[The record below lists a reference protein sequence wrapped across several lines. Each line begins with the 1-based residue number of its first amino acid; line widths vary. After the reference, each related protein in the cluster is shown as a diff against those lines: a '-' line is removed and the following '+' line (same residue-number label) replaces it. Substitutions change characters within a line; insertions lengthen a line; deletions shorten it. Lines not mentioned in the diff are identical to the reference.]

1 MQQVEA
7 AHGQQQQFESRAP
20 RGIFYNGTWYNTQA
34 YNMQLPSCV
43 LPETWQWQQQQQQQ
57 QYAHA
62 TLQPGL
68 HLQQGLQLV
77 VAEVT
82 PQLPLQS
89 SRSHYQICTC
99 QRGQPLSMLHGL
111 HFVQPHQCN
120 NYEAVIKQQQQQ
132 QHLQQLTAQHI
143 QTPLMPQFSQQFH
156 QQLEQ
161 QQQPQH
167 FIQQQLELTHLNQ
180 QPQCFYSTQVQGT
193 DSPQQ
198 EIQQELTQ
206 QELQLQQQQQH
217 FIQQQ
222 HSNQQQHFQQQ
233 LPQQQLHLELQ
244 QQQHFIQWQQNSNQC
259 CYSTQVEVAQFA
271 QREMQQQLPQQQLES
286 QELQQHQQHTNQQEQ
301 QQCCY
306 STQFQQQQQLQ
317 QQLEHQTQ
325 SQQRLQQAQPQ
336 QQQLESQQLEQ
347 HQQDSNEQQQLEQCC
362 YSTQVESP
370 QKEMQQELPQQQ
382 LESQELQQH
391 QQDSNEQPQQKDL
404 EQYCYLTQV
413 QDTQSPQQQKLEQQ
427 SPPEQQFQQQ
437 PHFVQEQLE
446 SEQLQQHQQQQC
458 CYSTQLEQQLQQ
470 QLEHQTQSQQQLQQA
485 QPQQQQLESEQLEQH
500 QQQQCCHSTQL
511 LQSHP
516 QQQQQPLICQQ
527 HYLPDQTNNYRPQSS
542 STTPTSF
549 PSSSSPSPSSI
560 STPQPVND
568 PQIIQVDMSSV
579 SKVHITRS
587 FARLVISIYR
597 QTEFDDESPNR
608 VIING
613 QVLIS
618 DSSDSSNGQSMSQL
632 HVNSATQTPT
642 KEETQTET
650 PMSTDASDEVD
661 SSTADLEELLQ
672 YTTAAVATVN
682 QNQSKSSAQT
692 EPEQFR
698 APRRVAKQQP
708 MLQHNPLKKAPKW
721 TKPAIRISRELLNSS
736 GSNETLPNRIQ
747 QENEQMPHENSE
759 GILEKFELVN
769 SETILKESS
778 TNLQKV
784 EQKQMQQEESG
795 KVLQK
800 IEQVQM
806 PQKRSETIQ
815 QKIEQIPLPK
825 KESTTNL
832 HKIKEKEML
841 QEKIEKM
848 PQKSLETNLQKIE
861 QIPIQQKD
869 SERILQKIDEVGV
882 PQKEP
887 RTNLN
892 NIKEKQMTQKKP
904 ETILQKI
911 EQMPLPQ
918 NESTTNVQK
927 IEQILKEKSGRILQ
941 KIDQMPQEKPTTVKV
956 QTIPVTAKL
965 QDCDSN
971 NSNNL
976 FKQTTLGMASQQPQL
991 ALEICNH
998 LGQQDRDLEE
1008 EWPDLSVQQT
1018 TPSVRIRKPQP
1029 SPSPQPVVNQKC
1041 NGMRS
1046 PPSFP
1051 EDYPIGEP
1059 KLPQSIY
1066 KQMYKRKSSQSKTI
1080 EQSTSMMTT
1089 KQETPLRSQSV
1100 DNVNRSW
1107 NTKTYQRINHNS
1119 DECPQLN
1126 GIRQILSPTRRNQ
1139 SAQSYQSLV
1148 NQQKNLTRYQQGAT
1162 KSITIK
1168 PTMNTLSKAQ
1178 SITVH
1183 QSDVNQAAA
1192 RNDQVVNQSK
1202 SSSNQVS
1209 IQSISS
1215 CVKAGNQKQKSTPK
1229 AMSKVK
1235 SEQQPNINQTVNLKS
1250 QSAPRFGLNESK
1262 TSKSIT
1268 DLPKKKSNGAFESNA
1283 NQATDAKESE
1293 VHQSINLS
1301 ADNEKP
1307 VKTFECSE
1315 SENQSEVSLNADQVV
1330 NQPKSSSNQASI
1342 QSTSTC
1348 VKAGNQK
1355 QKSTPKAMSKVKSEQ
1370 QPNINQTVNL
1380 KSQSAPRFGLNESK
1394 TSKSI
1399 TDLPKKKSN
1408 GAFESN
1414 ANQATDAKESEVHQS
1429 INLSADNEKPVKTFA
1444 CSESENQSEVSLNP
1458 EMDNDTKPST
1468 SQNAEALGIRKT
1480 NNNRK
1485 QKTRMSKFERK
1496 ALRRELQNVQ
1506 LAARKSEENSQ
1517 STEEVLQP
1525 VEVQHDVEE
1534 VKRNQQ
1540 STEVDQHLKDIPQPM
1555 EWESSDEVKPKEEP
1569 KETEPSDE
1577 DPELNNPLLSGISCK
1592 IMRGHILRIA
1602 KKINSL

>member
-7 AHGQQQQFESRAP
+7 AHGQQQFESRAP

-34 YNMQLPSCV
+34 LQLPSCV

-99 QRGQPLSMLHGL
+99 QRGQPLAMLHGL
-111 HFVQPHQCN
+111 HFVQPHQC

-206 QELQLQQQQQH
+206 QELQLQQQQH

-244 QQQHFIQWQQNSNQC
+244 QQQHVIQWQQNSNQC
-259 CYSTQVEVAQFA
+259 CYSAQVEVAQFA
-271 QREMQQQLPQQQLES
+271 QKEMQQQLPQQQLKS
-286 QELQQHQQHTNQQEQ
+286 QELQQHEQHTNQQEQ

-325 SQQRLQQAQPQ
+325 SQQQLQQAQPQ
-336 QQQLESQQLEQ
+336 QQQQQQDFVQQQLESQQLEQ
-347 HQQDSNEQQQLEQCC
+347 HQQDSNEQQQLEQCS

-404 EQYCYLTQV
+404 EQCCYSTQV
-413 QDTQSPQQQKLEQQ
+413 QDTQSSQQQMQQKLEQQ

-437 PHFVQEQLE
+437 PHFVQ
-446 SEQLQQHQQQQC
+446 
-458 CYSTQLEQQLQQ
+458 
-470 QLEHQTQSQQQLQQA
+470 
-485 QPQQQQLESEQLEQH
+485 QQLESEQLEQY

-527 HYLPDQTNNYRPQSS
+527 HYLPDQTNNYCPQSS

-597 QTEFDDESPNR
+597 QTELDDESPNR

-682 QNQSKSSAQT
+682 QNQSKSRAQT

-708 MLQHNPLKKAPKW
+708 MLQHNPLRKAPKW
-721 TKPAIRISRELLNSS
+721 TKPAKIIARELLNSS

-769 SETILKESS
+769 SETILKESL

-956 QTIPVTAKL
+956 QTISVTARL
-965 QDCDSN
+965 QDSDSN
-971 NSNNL
+971 NSDNL
-976 FKQTTLGMASQQPQL
+976 IKQTTLGMASQQPQL

-998 LGQQDRDLEE
+998 LGQQDRDRE

-1018 TPSVRIRKPQP
+1018 TPSVRIRKSQP
-1029 SPSPQPVVNQKC
+1029 SSPQPIVNQKC

-1059 KLPQSIY
+1059 KLPQSIF

-1100 DNVNRSW
+1100 DNVKRSW
-1107 NTKTYQRINHNS
+1107 NPKTYQRINHNS

-1162 KSITIK
+1162 KPITIK

-1192 RNDQVVNQSK
+1192 RNDQVVNQPK
-1202 SSSNQVS
+1202 SSSIQAS
-1209 IQSISS
+1209 IQSTSA
-1215 CVKAGNQKQKSTPK
+1215 CVKAGNQKHKSTPK

-1235 SEQQPNINQTVNLKS
+1235 SEQQSNINQTVNLKS
-1250 QSAPRFGLNESK
+1250 QSVPRFSLDESK

-1268 DLPKKKSNGAFESNA
+1268 DLPKKKSNGVFESNA

-1301 ADNEKP
+1301 ADNEK
-1307 VKTFECSE
+1307 S
-1315 SENQSEVSLNADQVV
+1315 
-1330 NQPKSSSNQASI
+1330 
-1342 QSTSTC
+1342 
-1348 VKAGNQK
+1348 
-1355 QKSTPKAMSKVKSEQ
+1355 
-1370 QPNINQTVNL
+1370 
-1380 KSQSAPRFGLNESK
+1380 
-1394 TSKSI
+1394 
-1399 TDLPKKKSN
+1399 
-1408 GAFESN
+1408 
-1414 ANQATDAKESEVHQS
+1414 
-1429 INLSADNEKPVKTFA
+1429 VKTFA

-1468 SQNAEALGIRKT
+1468 SQNAEAHGIRKT

-1540 STEVDQHLKDIPQPM
+1540 STEVDQQPM
-1555 EWESSDEVKPKEEP
+1555 ESESSDEIKPKEEP

-1602 KKINSL
+1602 NKINSL